1 MAEGGGFPW
10 SSRRRKSRRRERDRD
25 SIENSN
31 EEIESDLLRVVLSDS
46 EDFVPDDVKS
56 TASVACSCDSDFQDE
71 QANLNVSCEDKSSLD
86 FVDLDPEVRRRAQIQ
101 RLSRFPNKVTPPKRS
116 KSRKSPS
123 EEICGSDRSE
133 SGLGYYGRCLQEAK
147 RARNKAEKDAKN
159 RRIQDESKTPRRRR
173 PLSMVSSRTGNNDA
187 EFYETRRRRFSFSWG
202 FRRVSTD
209 TNLEDAVENLDIS
222 ENGENLPRSS
232 STTLRARQDNQSQS
246 SGMNFEEF
254 HRQKREKARLK
265 AAQHRLEY
273 FLIKDIVSITN
284 CPWYWGKINR
294 FQAEK
299 ILEGYPEG
307 TFLLRDSAQYHYLF
321 SVSFRRYHRTY
332 HARIEQWK
340 HKYSFDKA
348 SDCSFYSTSVCQL
361 LRHYARA
368 ERCMY
373 YEPLLITPLQRKVPA
388 SLQEHCRAEI
398 CSRTTFQGVDHL
410 PLPNSLKLFLRE
422 FHYKVP
428 VKKTE
433 EKSTQTP
440 IPKKRFSSFFHRD

>member
-1 MAEGGGFPW
+1 MAEGGGLPW

-31 EEIESDLLRVVLSDS
+31 DDIESDLLRVVLSDS

-71 QANLNVSCEDKSSLD
+71 QASLNVSCEDKSSLD

-101 RLSRFPNKVTPPKRS
+101 SLGRFPNKVTPPKRS
-116 KSRKSPS
+116 KSRKNSP
-123 EEICGSDRSE
+123 EEICGYDRGE
-133 SGLGYYGRCLQEAK
+133 SGLGYYGRRLQEAK
-147 RARNKAEKDAKN
+147 RARHKAEKDAKN

-187 EFYETRRRRFSFSWG
+187 EFFETRRRRFSFSWG

-209 TNLEDAVENLDIS
+209 TNLEDAVEDPDIS
-222 ENGENLPRSS
+222 ENGENLQRSS
-232 STTLRARQDNQSQS
+232 STALRARQDNQSQS

-299 ILEGYPEG
+299 VRNLFCTSRTIGLLYLPLFLHLEAS
-307 TFLLRDSAQYHYLF
+307 TLLSLYIFIVLRCSSCFICKRLNF
-321 SVSFRRYHRTY
+321 FNSRKIISR
-332 HARIEQWK
+332 
-340 HKYSFDKA
+340 KA
-348 SDCSFYSTSVCQL
+348 KNQL
-361 LRHYARA
+361 LRNYGCFFLPCWRSYQIFGINFANRVSQN
-368 ERCMY
+368 Y
-373 YEPLLITPLQRKVPA
+373 GTQISY
-388 SLQEHCRAEI
+388 
-398 CSRTTFQGVDHL
+398 SRRNIIEFKDNIDTLT
-410 PLPNSLKLFLRE
+410 LRN
-422 FHYKVP
+422 VI
-428 VKKTE
+428 V
-433 EKSTQTP
+433 
-440 IPKKRFSSFFHRD
+440 